1 MKKIIT
7 AVAVALGTCGLAL
20 AAPTSAMAAE
30 VGVEIEHQTTVEGT
44 LPNSDVLQHLHDTN
58 NQIKQDIDTTA
69 QHLDQAHNNLKADHD
84 ALKQQHESLVEA
96 QNQAHK
102 NFQQALANASKH
114 NQSDDQK
121 GTTATDGKSTDNKTS
136 DGKQGS
142 ATSGST
148 TTGKTT
154 TGKTTTASTNA
165 SGTQSAN
172 DGASG
177 TNASSTGDGTATGA
191 ASQSNQG
198 GLLASTGIGMPALAL
213 SITAILALA
222 LLSYSVK
229 AYLKDRQTK

>member
-1 MKKIIT
+1 M
-7 AVAVALGTCGLAL
+7 
-20 AAPTSAMAAE
+20 
-30 VGVEIEHQTTVEGT
+30 
-44 LPNSDVLQHLHDTN
+44 
-58 NQIKQDIDTTA
+58 
-69 QHLDQAHNNLKADHD
+69 
-84 ALKQQHESLVEA
+84 EA

-154 TGKTTTASTNA
+154 TASTNA
-165 SGTQSAN
+165 SDTQSAN

-198 GLLASTGIGMPALAL
+198 GLLASTGIGMPALTL

>member
-69 QHLDQAHNNLKADHD
+69 QHLDQAH
-84 ALKQQHESLVEA
+84 
-96 QNQAHK
+96 K

-142 ATSGST
+142 ATSGS
-148 TTGKTT
+148 TT